1 MFNKD
6 FLKIDKTNLLEKDR
20 KNKKGYPIKD
30 LKD

>member
-1 MFNKD
+1 MNKD
-6 FLKIDKTNLLEKDR
+6 PDVWLKTNLLEKER